1 MKIVVLLFF
10 VFGITIS
17 QAQQTTDAAGG
28 DAIGVGG
35 KVSFSIGQ
43 IDYSTNT
50 GLNGSVAQGVQQPY
64 EISIFTEV
72 KEAKDISLSFV
83 VYPNPT
89 SDFLKLKVENYSSQN
104 LTYTFSTFN
113 GKIIETKKMD
123 AYEVSIT
130 MEQLATGTYFLKVA
144 EFNKDLKIFKI
155 IKN

>member
-28 DAIGVGG
+28 DLSGVGG
-35 KVSFSIGQ
+35 TISFSVGQ
-43 IDYSTNT
+43 IDYATNT
-50 GLNGSVAQGVQQPY
+50 GPNGSVAQGVQQPY

-72 KEAKDISLSFV
+72 KEAKDISLSFL

-89 SDFLKLKVENYSSQN
+89 SDFLKLKVENYNSPN
-104 LTYTFSTFN
+104 LTYTFITVN
-113 GKIIETKKMD
+113 GKILEIKKMD
-123 AYEVSIT
+123 AFEVSISL
-130 MEQLATGTYFLKVA
+130 EQLAAGIYFLKVA
-144 EFNKDLKIFKI
+144 EFNRDLKTFKI